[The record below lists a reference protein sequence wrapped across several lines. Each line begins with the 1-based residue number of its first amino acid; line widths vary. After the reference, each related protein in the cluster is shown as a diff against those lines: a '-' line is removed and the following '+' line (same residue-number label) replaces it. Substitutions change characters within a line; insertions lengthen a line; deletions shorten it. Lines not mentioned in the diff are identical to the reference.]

1 MKVNDAVSL
10 TALRDAQAKTQ
21 LFIKNMQPPLKN
33 MEEIRGYLDVS
44 MQQFFLEYDAED
56 LISEKGG
63 KIRKAELL
71 QKVNLNELWLFNSY

>member
-56 LISEKGG
+56 LVSEKGG
-63 KIRKAELL
+63 KISNISIITFHKKSIFEWIMI
-71 QKVNLNELWLFNSY
+71 V